1 MTATATSASPPVLRN
16 AIWLIG
22 AQVLAAPLSVLINA
36 FAGRYLGPA
45 DFGVLYLATTYSA
58 FALLFVEW
66 GQFGTLTGK
75 IATHRSRA
83 GELLGSAML
92 WRSAAGA
99 MAAACVLTLCVIAG
113 YGRSFL
119 VVMALMLVATGL
131 SSVAAAAQDAV
142 RGFERT
148 DFAAL
153 TYLGGQLLLAAVS
166 IAALWRGYGLR
177 GLVTGQIM
185 CAAIG
190 MAFVLYMLPRLN
202 IRRLS
207 FRAEIVLELVR
218 DGRAFLFFALIV
230 QLQPLVDGVM
240 MSHFA
245 NADAIGWYA
254 ASRKLLGVLI
264 FPAAAV
270 GSALY
275 PSLVRQFSVGDLAG
289 CRSTV
294 HGALRAL
301 CLVVFPLAIS
311 CALFPRVGVMIFS
324 ARKFAPAEEN
334 LRVLALWLFLLYI
347 SIPLSQCINASGRQA
362 RWAAVQF
369 GCVIISAVADPP
381 LIGWFQAHSGNGGLG
396 VCVASVISEML
407 MVTGAVLLVP
417 KGVLDGSLLRLL
429 GKPALAGGVMAGVGF
444 LVGRYNIAAG
454 AISALCSYAAVLW
467 LTGELRGEQ
476 LRSLRVSLRPAA
488 TASSAT
494 P

>member
-1 MTATATSASPPVLRN
+1 MTAIGASVSPPVLRN

-92 WRSAAGA
+92 WRLVAGA
-99 MAAACVLTLCVIAG
+99 MAAACVLILCVIAG

-119 VVMALMLVATGL
+119 VVMALMMVATGL
-131 SSVAAAAQDAV
+131 GSVAAAAQDAV

-166 IAALWRGYGLR
+166 IAVLWLGYGLR
-177 GLVTGQIM
+177 GLVMGQIM
-185 CAAIG
+185 CAAVG

-207 FRAEIVLELVR
+207 FRPDIIVELVR
-218 DGRAFLFFALIV
+218 DGRAFLFLALIV
-230 QLQPLVDGVM
+230 QLQPLVDGAM

-289 CRSTV
+289 CRTTV

-301 CLVVFPLAIS
+301 CLVVFPLAIC
-311 CALFPRVGVMIFS
+311 CALFPQVGVMIFN
-324 ARKFAPAEEN
+324 AKKFAPAEEN

-347 SIPLSQCINASGRQA
+347 SIPLSQCINASGRQV

-381 LIGWFQAHSGNGGLG
+381 LIDWFQAHSGNGGLG

-417 KGVLDGSLLRLL
+417 KGVLNAALLRLL
-429 GKPALAGGVMAGVGF
+429 GKPALAGAVMAGIGF
-444 LVGRYNIAAG
+444 LVGRYNTAAG
-454 AISALCSYAAVLW
+454 AIVALASYAAVLW
-467 LTGELRGEQ
+467 LSGELRGER
-476 LRSLRVSLRPAA
+476 LRSLRVSLRPGAA
-488 TASSAT
+488 GSNAA